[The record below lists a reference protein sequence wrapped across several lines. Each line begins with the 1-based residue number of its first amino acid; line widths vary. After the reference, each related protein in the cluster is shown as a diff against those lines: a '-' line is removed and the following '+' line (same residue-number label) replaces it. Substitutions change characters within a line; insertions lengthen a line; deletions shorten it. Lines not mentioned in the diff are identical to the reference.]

1 MSKTLNAVGRY
12 NLKAD
17 HVPEKKL
24 IVSDNLSK
32 HPIQDEN
39 STTENDV
46 KSYVYSILETLLAYS
61 NRGK

>member
-1 MSKTLNAVGRY
+1 M
-12 NLKAD
+12 
-17 HVPEKKL
+17 PEKKL

-39 STTENDV
+39 STTENYV
-46 KSYVYSILETLLAYS
+46 KSYVYSILQTLLALDGS